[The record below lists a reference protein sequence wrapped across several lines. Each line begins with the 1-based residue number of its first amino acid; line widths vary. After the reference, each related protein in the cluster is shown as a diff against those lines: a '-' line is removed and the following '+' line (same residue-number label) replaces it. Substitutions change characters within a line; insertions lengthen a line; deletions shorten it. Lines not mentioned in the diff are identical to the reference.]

1 MKTFAPPV
9 DMTTSV
15 CKSTSLQLLAVA
27 LQLPQS
33 LMSQQVPLIWR
44 HCTTQRLYN
53 SKLNAFASYCER
65 WAGVGVEIDPFGY
78 LHTTHLQPFGRSAG

>member
-1 MKTFAPPV
+1 MKTFPKPLDINACQQALN
-9 DMTTSV
+9 T
-15 CKSTSLQLLAVA
+15 LQI

-33 LMSQQVPLIWR
+33 LKSQRVLSIGR
-44 HCTTQRLYN
+44 HCTTQQLN
-53 SKLNAFASYCER
+53 ISKLNAFASYCEQ